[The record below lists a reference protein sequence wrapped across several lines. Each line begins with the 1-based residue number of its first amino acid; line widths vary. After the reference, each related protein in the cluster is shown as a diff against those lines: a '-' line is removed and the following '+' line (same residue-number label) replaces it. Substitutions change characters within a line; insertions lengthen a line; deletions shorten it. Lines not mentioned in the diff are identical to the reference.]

1 MTGYIRDL
9 FTRSPCPHISVQ
21 PTIHISKSLIGCPIG
36 EAVTLSCTVEAY
48 PDPISYWIRRP
59 SSRPGVLGA
68 LDDGRRHALD
78 PAEMI
83 MSSANFE
90 VVTLRSGDE
99 YKETISLTI
108 KKFQASDEGTYTCTS
123 TNSLG
128 KKESTVRLYGKPIRT
143 PIISGKRGRPP
154 ASLFQGNNSLHL
166 FLLFK
171 RSNVRPQSRR

>member
-9 FTRSPCPHISVQ
+9 FTQSPCPHISVQ

-128 KKESTVRLYGKPIRT
+128 KKESTVRLYGKPRT
-143 PIISGKRGRPP
+143 SRIPMISGKTRK
-154 ASLFQGNNSLHL
+154 ASSELLS
-166 FLLFK
+166 LFK

>member
-1 MTGYIRDL
+1 M
-9 FTRSPCPHISVQ
+9 
-21 PTIHISKSLIGCPIG
+21 
-36 EAVTLSCTVEAY
+36 
-48 PDPISYWIRRP
+48 
-59 SSRPGVLGA
+59 
-68 LDDGRRHALD
+68 DDGRRHALD

-128 KKESTVRLYGKPIRT
+128 KKESTVRLYGKPRT
-143 PIISGKRGRPP
+143 SRIPIISGKTRR
-154 ASLFQGNNSLHL
+154 ASSKLLS
-166 FLLFK
+166 LFK